1 MQENADHAHD
11 IALLGGTGFVGR
23 VLCRHLTDAGHRVR
37 VLTRR
42 ANRHGDLERLSNL
55 RLIEGAVSERRF
67 LAQAFT
73 GCDVVINLAG
83 ILNEGNRTGQDFRA
97 VHVDLPRTMG
107 RACHDAGVARVLH
120 MSALGARAG
129 SAPSRYLRSKGE
141 GGNAL
146 QVELGS
152 RIPWTIFRP
161 STIFGPGDDFTNR
174 FAQLLR
180 IAPGALPLP
189 CPNTRM
195 APVHVEDVAAA
206 FTRSI
211 DDESSYRLRYA
222 LCGPNEYSLR
232 EIVAFLGEVSG
243 HRRRILGLPDS
254 LARLQANLMT
264 AFPGK
269 PFTRDNYMSL
279 QVDSVCNPSATGD
292 REGMAALGITPAA
305 MEDIVPRYLG
315 RQRSS

>member
-1 MQENADHAHD
+1 MQDNPDNQHD
-11 IALLGGTGFVGR
+11 IAVIGGTGFVGR
-23 VLCRHLTDAGHRVR
+23 VLCRHLTAAGHKVR
-37 VLTRR
+37 VLTRH
-42 ANRHGDLERLSNL
+42 ANRHHDLESAADV
-55 RLIEGAVSERRF
+55 RLIEGAVAERRF
-67 LAQAFT
+67 LAQALT

-83 ILNEGNRTGQDFRA
+83 ILNESSRSGQDFRS
-97 VHVDLPRTMG
+97 VHVDLPRSMG
-107 RACHDAGVARVLH
+107 RACHDAGVSRVLH

-180 IAPGALPLP
+180 IAPGGLPLP
-189 CPNTRM
+189 CPNARM
-195 APVHVEDVAAA
+195 APVYVEDVAAA
-206 FTRSI
+206 LTRSL
-211 DDESSYRLRYA
+211 DDPDSYRLRYA
-222 LCGPNEYSLR
+222 LCGPHEYSLR
-232 EIVAFLGEVSG
+232 EILGFLAEASG
-243 HRRRILGLPDS
+243 HRRRILGMPDGLS
-254 LARLQANLMT
+254 RLQAAVLS

-279 QVDSVCNPSATGD
+279 QVDSVCNPTATGD
-292 REGMAALGITPAA
+292 CEGMAALGITPAA
-305 MEDIVPRYLG
+305 MEDVVPGYLG
-315 RQRSS
+315 RQRA